1 MPAYSCFSVV
11 QLLNLFLALSHL
23 LVTTASAQIQR
34 QQPEK
39 TIKLVVNDPY
49 FYFCGSES
57 CYDVL
62 QLAPTANKTEIKSS
76 YRKLAALYHPDKNGS
91 EEAKARLQVIMKAYK
106 VLMDDGKDS
115 EGNWKLKEKFDH
127 YLTHPHDY
135 YKVSGYHIIKEVPKS
150 DPFVVLTCLVLLICF
165 ISYVIQ
171 WQKYTSV
178 MDRIKKATMNN
189 SNIKNGG
196 SEETQELYRKAIAR
210 YEEKYIRKTDK
221 HGKSKNARMSKDP
234 LFEVAVDEIISEN
247 VQDIIKPCLMKVLCV
262 PFNLSPSSSS
272 PSKDA

>member
-106 VLMDDGKDS
+106 V
-115 EGNWKLKEKFDH
+115 
-127 YLTHPHDY
+127 
-135 YKVSGYHIIKEVPKS
+135 
-150 DPFVVLTCLVLLICF
+150 
-165 ISYVIQ
+165 
-171 WQKYTSV
+171 
-178 MDRIKKATMNN
+178 
-189 SNIKNGG
+189 
-196 SEETQELYRKAIAR
+196 
-210 YEEKYIRKTDK
+210 
-221 HGKSKNARMSKDP
+221 
-234 LFEVAVDEIISEN
+234 
-247 VQDIIKPCLMKVLCV
+247 
-262 PFNLSPSSSS
+262 
-272 PSKDA
+272 